1 MKAARIRG
9 VTSLEIT
16 QIAPQALLARRRV
29 YIRLG

>member
-9 VTSLEIT
+9 TSLEIT
-16 QIAPQALLARRRV
+16 QIAPQALCARRRA